1 MEQVCPQCGNHC
13 PKDDLKCPRGMKY
26 FGAKPEAG
34 GRKHSFAHP
43 TQEDISAMATDDAV
57 IVLLRKSGHYL
68 HHSAGNGKDVNKK
81 LLSAL
86 SEEEKNT
93 LVELLQKCTQDW
105 E

>member
-1 MEQVCPQCGNHC
+1 
-13 PKDDLKCPRGMKY
+13 
-26 FGAKPEAG
+26 
-34 GRKHSFAHP
+34 
-43 TQEDISAMATDDAV
+43 MATDDAV